1 MRRPACTLSA
11 SRTPASVAYTGHGFT
26 LVELVMVIALSGL
39 VAVMIGTVMSRPM
52 QGFVDQ
58 SRRAELVDLAA
69 TAVNRMARD
78 VRLAVPNSVR
88 IGTQGELE
96 LLRAPA
102 GGRYRANLAGGVR
115 QDPPVCIASPCA
127 IPFAGPLL
135 LPPNELVLPADLW
148 MVIYNVGS
156 AGAGNNVWTPAVGAP
171 SVISPRVSISVQGS
185 ELRLTGAA
193 INGFRF
199 RYASPQHRFFLAD
212 QVVGYRCANG
222 RLWRAEFD
230 SLAASYDY
238 STAAP
243 VVDQVDCANSSFT
256 YTPGT
261 NIRSGLVTI
270 RLTLSANG
278 ESISLLQQVHVDNA
292 P

>member
-1 MRRPACTLSA
+1 MRRPACIRLA
-11 SRTPASVAYTGHGFT
+11 ARVPVHGAYTGHGFT

-52 QGFVDQ
+52 QGFVDH

-88 IGTQGELE
+88 INGGALE
-96 LLRAPA
+96 LLRAPS
-102 GGRYRANLAGGVR
+102 GGRYRANLAGGVL
-115 QDPPVCIASPCA
+115 QDPPVCVASPCA
-127 IPFAGPLL
+127 IPFAGPLQL
-135 LPPNELVLPADLW
+135 NELALPANLW

-156 AGAGNNVWTPAVGAP
+156 AGAGNNVWTPAAGTP
-171 SVISPRVSISVQGS
+171 SVISPRVSISVQGF

-222 RLWRAEFD
+222 RLWRGEFD
-230 SLAASYDY
+230 SLAANYDY
-238 STAAP
+238 SAAAT